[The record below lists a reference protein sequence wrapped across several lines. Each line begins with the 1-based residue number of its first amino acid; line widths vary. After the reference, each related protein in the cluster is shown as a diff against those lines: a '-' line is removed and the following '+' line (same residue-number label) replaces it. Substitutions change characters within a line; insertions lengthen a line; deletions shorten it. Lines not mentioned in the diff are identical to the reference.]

1 MFNYQTHVKLVYP
14 ALETLKKQIQPP
26 NMAIYNTYTI
36 LTAEKAGIRENLR
49 IGVVQMCRCEQSS
62 VRFRMGG
69 LRRLRQLTKTYY
81 LRRLG
86 RACETQ
92 QLTDNRQLNCPPLN
106 MRSVLLVSDAHNSHW
121 VDNIFIVECSDV
133 SESQTEIRAYLDI
146 HNLL

>member
-1 MFNYQTHVKLVYP
+1 
-14 ALETLKKQIQPP
+14 
-26 NMAIYNTYTI
+26 MAIYNTYTI

-92 QLTDNRQLNCPPLN
+92 QLTDNRQLNCSPLN
-106 MRSVLLVSDAHNSHW
+106 MRSVLLVSDAHNSHSM
-121 VDNIFIVECSDV
+121 N
-133 SESQTEIRAYLDI
+133 QTLIEKRHNLPKPQTKIWAHLDI
-146 HNLL
+146 NNALKCR